1 MSNTVIKLKYAVTSR
16 TPASGSLA
24 VGEAA
29 YSQTSKVLFIGVTG
43 GGAAINIGGQFYTE
57 TMDAATA
64 VATASTLMKRDSS
77 NQVAATTFTGA
88 LVGNASTATTAA
100 AWATGRTISLTG
112 DVTYTSAAL
121 NGAGNVTG
129 AATLAASG
137 VSAGTYTKITVD
149 SKGRATGGATARID
163 ELSAPTSAVAFGSQ
177 RITALATPAAGTDAA
192 NKAYVDSIVQGL
204 DPKAS
209 TVAATTASV
218 TLSGTQ
224 TIDGIAL
231 SAGARVLVKNQTTA
245 SQNGIYVVAAGAW
258 ARSTDADTFAKLVSA
273 YLFVEQGS
281 TQADTSFT
289 CTVDTGGSL
298 GSTAITFVQFS
309 GAGTNTAGT
318 GLSLSGNAF
327 SITNTGITAGNKGSA
342 SAVPV
347 ITVNAQGQLTGSSDT
362 DIAIA
367 ASQVTTGTLT
377 VARGG
382 TNATSFTNNQIVQF
396 DGTRLAS
403 LASPSYSLTGSLS
416 AAKTITSLTVDAYGR
431 TTAATGA
438 DIAIAATQ
446 ITSGSVAVGTGGT
459 GRTTLATN
467 GVLVGAGTS
476 AVTSLNSSTE
486 GHLLQIGGSGVP
498 VFAHLQGG
506 TF

>member
-1 MSNTVIKLKYAVTSR
+1 MSNTVIKLKYAVSTR
-16 TPASGSLA
+16 TPADNALA

-29 YSQTSKVLFIGVTG
+29 YSQTSKTLFLGVTG
-43 GGAAINIGGQFYTE
+43 GGAPINIGGLHYTE

-64 VATASTLMKRDSS
+64 AATASTLMKRDSS

-121 NGAGNVTG
+121 NGAGDVTG
-129 AATLAASG
+129 ATFISN
-137 VSAGTYTKITVD
+137 VYDGTYTKITVD

-163 ELSAPTSAVAFGSQ
+163 ELAAPTSAVAFGSQ
-177 RITALATPAAGTDAA
+177 RITALATPTATTDAA
-192 NKAYVDSIVQGL
+192 NKAYVDSVVQGL

-209 TVAATTASV
+209 AQAATTASV

-231 SAGARVLVKNQTTA
+231 SAGARVLVKNQSTA
-245 SQNGIYVVAAGAW
+245 SQNGIYIVAAGAW

-273 YLFVEQGS
+273 YLFIEQGT

-318 GLSLSGNAF
+318 GLTLSGNAF
-327 SITNTGITAGNKGSA
+327 SITNTGVGAGNKGSA
-342 SAVPV
+342 TAVPV
-347 ITVNAQGQLTGSSDT
+347 ITVNAQGQITGSTDT

-367 ASQVTTGTLT
+367 ASQVASGT
-377 VARGG
+377 VAI
-382 TNATSFTNNQIVQF
+382 N
-396 DGTRLAS
+396 L
-403 LASPSYSLTGSLS
+403 
-416 AAKTITSLTVDAYGR
+416 VDADEYL
-431 TTAATGA
+431 
-438 DIAIAATQ
+438 
-446 ITSGSVAVGTGGT
+446 SK
-459 GRTTLATN
+459 
-467 GVLVGAGTS
+467 LVKQLDLMA
-476 AVTSLNSSTE
+476 
-486 GHLLQIGGSGVP
+486 QD
-498 VFAHLQGG
+498 
-506 TF
+506 

>member
-1 MSNTVIKLKYAVTSR
+1 MSNTVIKLKYAVSTR
-16 TPASGSLA
+16 TPADNALA

-29 YSQTSKVLFIGVTG
+29 YSQTSKTLFLGVTG
-43 GGAAINIGGQFYTE
+43 GGAPINIGGLHYTE

-64 VATASTLMKRDSS
+64 AATASTLMKRDSS

-121 NGAGNVTG
+121 NGSGDVTG
-129 AATLAASG
+129 AATLSASG
-137 VSAGTYTKITVD
+137 SAGTYTKITVD

-163 ELSAPTSAVAFGSQ
+163 ELAAPTSAVAFGSQ
-177 RITALATPAAGTDAA
+177 RITALATPTATTDAA
-192 NKAYVDSIVQGL
+192 NKAYVDSVVQGL

-209 TVAATTASV
+209 AQAATTASI

-231 SAGARVLVKNQTTA
+231 SAGARVLVKNQSTA
-245 SQNGIYVVAAGAW
+245 SQNGIYIVAAGAW

-273 YLFVEQGS
+273 YLFIEQGT

-318 GLSLSGNAF
+318 GLTLSGNAF
-327 SITNTGITAGNKGSA
+327 SITNTGVGAGNKGSA
-342 SAVPV
+342 TAVPV
-347 ITVNAQGQLTGSSDT
+347 ITVNAQGQITGSTDTNIAIAASQVASGTVAIARGGTNAASFTSGQTVGFDGTRLVSLPVASFNLTGSLGATKTITSLTVDSYGRT
-362 DIAIA
+362 TAATAADIAIA
-367 ASQVTTGTLT
+367 ASQVT
-377 VARGG
+377 
-382 TNATSFTNNQIVQF
+382 
-396 DGTRLAS
+396 
-403 LASPSYSLTGSLS
+403 
-416 AAKTITSLTVDAYGR
+416 
-431 TTAATGA
+431 
-438 DIAIAATQ
+438 
-446 ITSGSVAVGTGGT
+446 SGSFAVGTGGT
-459 GRTTLATN
+459 GRTTLAAN

-486 GHLLQIGGSGVP
+486 GHLLQVNSSGVP
-498 VFAHLQGG
+498 VFDMLQGG